1 MIIRMNLFFRGVFP
15 ERLVVIS
22 LLSLLI
28 PKKLMLKKVKFFLT
42 SAEHI
47 LGEGCDFFRKG
58 QKSTKNANFLTIF
71 DKGITM
77 CVAMAR
83 MKGL

>member
-1 MIIRMNLFFRGVFP
+1 
-15 ERLVVIS
+15 
-22 LLSLLI
+22 
-28 PKKLMLKKVKFFLT
+28 MLKKVKFFLT

-47 LGEGCDFFRKG
+47 LGEGCNFFRKG